1 MKKIFVHCRLPTKE
15 LEKLKK
21 NFFVRTHSSKN
32 IILNENEFSKKAN
45 GFNGVISQGNI
56 INKDFIKV
64 NKGHLNVISNVG
76 VGYDNIDI
84 DAATKNGVAVFN
96 TPNLMNNAVADLTIG
111 FIISL
116 ARKICEGNKF
126 VKSGKWKGNSWDLFW
141 GENLNSQSLGII
153 GLGNIGKEVALR
165 ASSFGL
171 KVFYNNR
178 NKLRKSIEKKYNVSY
193 LNFDDLICE
202 CKFIVLLLPLTKSS
216 KHLFTKKVFKKMRK
230 DSFLINV
237 ARGKIIKES
246 DLVDAL
252 DKKEISGAALDVFEN
267 EPKVEKK
274 LFGLNNVVLMPHA
287 GSATRIA
294 RLQMMEL
301 ACSNLKN
308 YLLKGELKNLVNK
321 DFK

>member
-1 MKKIFVHCRLPTKE
+1 MPGAAVA
-15 LEKLKK
+15 
-21 NFFVRTHSSKN
+21 VSSCWA
-32 IILNENEFSKKAN
+32 KKAKAK
-45 GFNGVISQGNI
+45 GFEDRDGTNEDHKQVIEAQGSI
-56 INKDFIKV
+56 DT
-64 NKGHLNVISNVG
+64 
-76 VGYDNIDI
+76 DAPAIDI

-178 NKLRKSIEKKYNVSY
+178 NKLSDNIEKKYNVSY
-193 LNFDDLICE
+193 LNFEDLLCK

-216 KHLFTKKVFKKMRK
+216 KYLFTKKEFKKMRS

-237 ARGKIIKES
+237 ARGKIIKET
-246 DLVDAL
+246 DLVNAL
-252 DKKEISGAALDVFEN
+252 EKKEISGAALDVFEN